1 MFGYIK
7 RRYRKH
13 LDEVLSTIKLI
24 DIEERF
30 DIYFSRFYGLYFA
43 KMARWLKLTPTNV
56 SLISLVIGVV
66 GGGLFYFQD
75 QIEIVILG
83 GFLVIGA
90 GILDSADGQL
100 ARMTG
105 QSSDM
110 GRVIDGLIDNLVFI
124 ACYVGGTLYFVP
136 EYGWWIFA
144 LTAVTGYAHSYK
156 AALYEFYKS
165 EYLLLIGKS
174 QAGYIPLSVEEIK
187 PTGSK
192 WYHKIIDGINRDY
205 TGKQIKFTSRS
216 AEERKSMREL
226 ASSTPEA
233 FDPLYKKLNFKL
245 LFWWAWLGGSNTH
258 RNAAI
263 LFAILGRFDVFLAI
277 SLLWTIG
284 YVPLVSTQRKFD
296 KKLLEELNNN

>member
-1 MFGYIK
+1 MPGYFK

-13 LDEVLSTIKLI
+13 LGEVLSTIKLI

-43 KMARWLKLTPTNV
+43 KVGKWLQLTPTHV

-66 GGGLFYFQD
+66 GGSLFYYQD
-75 QIEIVILG
+75 RLGIMILG
-83 GFLVIGA
+83 GSLVVWA
-90 GILDSADGQL
+90 GVLDSADGQL

-124 ACYVGGTLYFVP
+124 ACYVGGSLYFVP
-136 EYGWWIFA
+136 EYGWWIFV
-144 LTAVTGYAHSYK
+144 LTAATGYAHSYK

-165 EYLLLIGKS
+165 EYLLLVGKS
-174 QAGYIPLSVEEIK
+174 QSGYIPLTVDEIK
-187 PTGSK
+187 PTGHK

-205 TGKQIKFTSRS
+205 TGKQIRFTSRTV
-216 AEERKSMREL
+216 EVRKMMREL
-226 ASSTPEA
+226 ASSNSKS
-233 FDPLYKKLNFKL
+233 FDSLYSKLNFEL

-258 RNAAI
+258 RNTAI
-263 LFAILGRFDVFLAI
+263 LFAIFGRFDLFLAL
-277 SLLWTIG
+277 SLIWTIG
-284 YVPLVSTQRKFD
+284 YLPLIRTQRKYD
-296 KKLLEELNNN
+296 QKLLKELTN

>member
-1 MFGYIK
+1 MLGYLK

-43 KMARWLKLTPTNV
+43 KAGRWLKLTPTNV

-66 GGGLFYFQD
+66 GGSLFYYQD
-75 QIEIVILG
+75 RLGIVMLG
-83 GFLVIGA
+83 GFLVIWA
-90 GILDSADGQL
+90 GVLDSADGQL

-124 ACYVGGTLYFVP
+124 SCYIGGSLYFVP

-144 LTAVTGYAHSYK
+144 LTAATGYAHSYK

-165 EYLLLIGKS
+165 EYLLLVGKS
-174 QAGYIPLSVEEIK
+174 QAGYIPLSVDEIEA
-187 PTGSK
+187 TGNK

-205 TGKQIKFTSRS
+205 TGKQIKFTSRT
-216 AEERKSMREL
+216 AELRKTMHEL
-226 ASSTPEA
+226 ATSDREA
-233 FDPLYKKLNFKL
+233 FDPLYSKLNFKL

-263 LFAILGRFDVFLAI
+263 LFAVFGRFDLFLAL
-277 SLLWTIG
+277 SLFWTIG
-284 YVPLVSTQRKFD
+284 YLPLIWVQRKYD
-296 KKLLEELNNN
+296 QRLLNELTN

>member
-1 MFGYIK
+1 MFGYLK

-43 KMARWLKLTPTNV
+43 KVARWLKLTPTNV
-56 SLISLVIGVV
+56 SLISLVIGVI
-66 GGGLFYFQD
+66 GGGLLYYQNRL
-75 QIEIVILG
+75 EIVILG
-83 GFLVIGA
+83 GFLVVWA
-90 GILDSADGQL
+90 GVLDSADGQL

-124 ACYVGGTLYFVP
+124 ACYVGGSLYFVS
-136 EYGWWIFA
+136 EYGWWIFV
-144 LTAVTGYAHSYK
+144 LTAATGYAHSYK

-174 QAGYIPLSVEEIK
+174 QAGYIPLTVEEIQ
-187 PTGSK
+187 PTGNK

-205 TGKQIKFTSRS
+205 TGKQIRFTSRT
-216 AEERKSMREL
+216 ADERKAMREL
-226 ASSTPEA
+226 AAANPKS
-233 FDPLYKKLNFKL
+233 FDSLYKKLNYKL

-258 RNAAI
+258 RNTAI
-263 LFAILGRFDVFLAI
+263 LFAIFGRFDLFLAL

-284 YVPLVSTQRKFD
+284 YLPLTRVQRKYD
-296 KKLLEELNNN
+296 QKLLKELTD

>member
-1 MFGYIK
+1 MLGYLK

-43 KMARWLKLTPTNV
+43 KVAKWLRLTPTNV
-56 SLISLVIGVV
+56 SLISLLVGVI
-66 GGGLFYFQD
+66 GGGLLYFQD
-75 QIEIVILG
+75 RVEIVLLG
-83 GFLVIGA
+83 GFLVVWA
-90 GILDSADGQL
+90 GVLDSADGQL

-124 ACYVGGTLYFVP
+124 ACYVGGTLYFVQA
-136 EYGWWIFA
+136 YGWWIFI
-144 LTAVTGYAHSYK
+144 LTAATGYAHSYK

-165 EYLLLIGKS
+165 EYLLLAGKS
-174 QAGYIPLSVEEIK
+174 QAGYIPLSVSEIK
-187 PTGSK
+187 PTGDK

-205 TGKQIKFTSRS
+205 TGKQIRFTSRT
-216 AEERKSMREL
+216 AEMRQNMRDL
-226 ASSTPEA
+226 SSSKPEE
-233 FDPLYKKLNFKL
+233 FNILYKKLNFEL

-263 LFAILGRFDVFLAI
+263 LFAIFGRFDLFLAL

-284 YVPLVSTQRKFD
+284 YWPLVRIQRKYD
-296 KKLLEELNNN
+296 QKLLKELTN

>member
-1 MFGYIK
+1 MLGYLK
-7 RRYRKH
+7 KRYRKH

-43 KMARWLKLTPTNV
+43 KAAKWLRLTPTNV

-66 GGGLFYFQD
+66 GGGMLFYQNHVG
-75 QIEIVILG
+75 IVALG
-83 GFLVIGA
+83 GFLVVLA
-90 GILDSADGQL
+90 GVLDSADGQL

-124 ACYVGGTLYFVP
+124 ACYVGGSLHFVP

-144 LTAVTGYAHSYK
+144 LTAATGYAHSYK

-165 EYLLLIGKS
+165 EYLLLVGKS
-174 QAGYIPLSVEEIK
+174 QSGYIPLSVDEIK

-205 TGKQIKFTSRS
+205 TGKQIRFTSRTI
-216 AEERKSMREL
+216 EERSQMRAL
-226 ASSTPEA
+226 ASANPEK
-233 FDPLYKKLNFKL
+233 FDSLYKKLNFEL

-263 LFAILGRFDVFLAI
+263 LFALFGRFDLFLAL
-277 SLLWTIG
+277 SLFWTIG
-284 YVPLVSTQRKFD
+284 YWPLIRMQRKYD
-296 KKLLEELNNN
+296 QKLLKELAN